1 MSAAAY
7 DRGGG
12 VYRVSDLSIPSK
24 LKFDANDVRVK
35 NSGYELDSV
44 EWTFGKDG
52 PKKVGMQA
60 EYEFV
65 KE

>member
-1 MSAAAY
+1 MSASTY

-12 VYRVSDLSIPSK
+12 VYRVSELPIPSK